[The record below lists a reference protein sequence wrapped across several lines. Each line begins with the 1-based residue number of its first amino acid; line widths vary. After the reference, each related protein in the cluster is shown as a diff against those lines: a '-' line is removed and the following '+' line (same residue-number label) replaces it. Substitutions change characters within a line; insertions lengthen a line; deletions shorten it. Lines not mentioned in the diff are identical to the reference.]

1 MWSSKKDILK
11 AVVGLSD
18 RLVRIEEY
26 LQETK
31 DFFSSESMESSLD
44 SIQDKLGGLI
54 KDKDRLR
61 AVALAEKTLDK
72 FEDYM
77 KNVDKL
83 NGMINELKGC
93 ASMSR
98 SAVADRKALGD
109 ELNDVMKGM
118 NEYVENLAL
127 ENSKKIDSMAKLMR
141 KIAEKL
147 QVCEKKSPKKRK
159 SKKSTPQPA

>member
-1 MWSSKKDILK
+1 MWNSKKDILK
-11 AVVGLSD
+11 AVAGLSD

-31 DFFSSESMESSLD
+31 DFFSSESMESTLD
-44 SIQDKLGGLI
+44 SIHDKVNGLI

-61 AVALAEKTLDK
+61 AVFLAEKTLDK

-93 ASMSR
+93 ASMAR
-98 SAVADRKALGD
+98 GAVADRKALGD
-109 ELNDVMKGM
+109 ELNDVMKDM
-118 NEYVENLAL
+118 NEYIENLAS
-127 ENSKKIDSMAKLMR
+127 ENSKKIDSMGKLMR
-141 KIAEKL
+141 KIAVKL

-159 SKKSTPQPA
+159 VKKPTPQPA